1 MWQFQGSLVSR
12 QGIYKTSMNQA
23 TLYPALAQLLGIV
36 AKSFPQYL
44 RYSRPYVPP
53 GRENVMETLEGIAND
68 QDVLADR
75 ISHMI
80 TEAGAPLRTGEFPM
94 EYTDTHDLGI
104 DYQIGSAIEYQ
115 RQDID
120 SIEHI
125 VGQLTAFPA
134 AKSLAEEA
142 LGMAKGHLESL
153 EESVEQPS
161 GV

>member
-1 MWQFQGSLVSR
+1 
-12 QGIYKTSMNQA
+12 MNQA
-23 TLYPALAQLLGIV
+23 TLYPLLAQLLGIV

-53 GRENVMETLEGIAND
+53 GRENVLETLQAIAND

-104 DYQIGSAIEYQ
+104 DYQIDSAIEYQ
-115 RQDID
+115 RQDIE
-120 SIEHI
+120 SIEHLI
-125 VGQLTAFPA
+125 GKLAPFPA

-153 EESVEQPS
+153 DELVEQPA
-161 GV
+161 GA